1 MKIILAVDGSQFSE
15 AATQVLIQQMRPD
28 GNEILLVHVI
38 EGPAFFEQD
47 AVLQERRRRAEKIML
62 HTTEELR
69 AAGYQAVHTRVV
81 EGEPRMGILEVASDW
96 HPDLI
101 LLGSHGRKG
110 LQKLLLGSVAQS
122 VAQHATCSVLI
133 VRIPAAA

>member
-1 MKIILAVDGSQFSE
+1 VKIILAVDGSQFSE
-15 AATQVLIQQMRPD
+15 AAMQVLIQQMRPD

-38 EGPAFFEQD
+38 EAPAFFEQD

-62 HTTEELR
+62 HTTEALR
-69 AAGYQAVHTRVV
+69 SGGYQQVQTRVV
-81 EGEPRMGILEVASDW
+81 EGEPRMGILEVASD
-96 HPDLI
+96 HHADLI
-101 LLGSHGRKG
+101 VLGSHGRKG

-133 VRIPAAA
+133 VRIPPAA